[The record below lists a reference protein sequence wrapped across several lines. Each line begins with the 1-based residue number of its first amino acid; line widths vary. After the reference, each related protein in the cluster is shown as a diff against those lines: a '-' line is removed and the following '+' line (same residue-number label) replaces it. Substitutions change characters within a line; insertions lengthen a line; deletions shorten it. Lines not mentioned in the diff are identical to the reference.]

1 VIVVTAMGLAKSKGI
16 MMIEFFTALV
26 LHYEL
31 QGKELEA
38 VMWFE
43 TEADCQAV
51 MQNDIAA
58 PLYDELYDLY
68 GNNIM
73 MFCEVSETVS
83 NIIRP
88 TARPTQENN

>member
-1 VIVVTAMGLAKSKGI
+1 MGGLAKSKGV
-16 MMIEFFTALV
+16 MMIEFFTVLV
-26 LHYEL
+26 LQYEL

-38 VMWFE
+38 VVWFE
-43 TEADCQAV
+43 TESDCQAV
-51 MQNDIAA
+51 LQNDIAA

-68 GNNIM
+68 GNNMM

-88 TARPTQENN
+88 KARPTQENN